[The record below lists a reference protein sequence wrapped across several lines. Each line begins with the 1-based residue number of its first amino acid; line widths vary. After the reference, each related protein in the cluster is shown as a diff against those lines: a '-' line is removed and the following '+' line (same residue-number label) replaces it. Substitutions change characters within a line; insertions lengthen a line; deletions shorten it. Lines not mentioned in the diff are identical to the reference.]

1 VSTRLGWGTK
11 MLAAAAAIAFSLS
24 LASAQQASVEEG
36 KRKAKVKSMPA
47 YPDLA
52 RRMNISGK
60 VKLELVI
67 APDGHV
73 KSARALGGH
82 PVLVGPCLDSVKEWK
97 FDAAPEE
104 TTQLVE
110 FSFKDQ

>member
-1 VSTRLGWGTK
+1 

-82 PVLVGPCLDSVKEWK
+82 PVLVGPCIDSVKEWR

>member
-11 MLAAAAAIAFSLS
+11 MLAAATAIAFSLS